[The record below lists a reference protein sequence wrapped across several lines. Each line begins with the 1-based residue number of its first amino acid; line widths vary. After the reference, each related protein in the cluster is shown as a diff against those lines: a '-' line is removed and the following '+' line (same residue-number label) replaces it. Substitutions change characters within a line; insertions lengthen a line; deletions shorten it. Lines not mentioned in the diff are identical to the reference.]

1 MKLGEWGKIFEK
13 EEIKMSSLF
22 GGGGLGSFHSD
33 VLSAEPSDLESAV
46 RLTTEI
52 KSRAVSSIKQG
63 NFPEAIA
70 LYAKAIEVNSSEF
83 AKASADNGNT
93 LSILLANRS
102 MCHLKMGSN
111 ASALEDAS
119 AAIDKDSTYVKAYYR
134 KGMAYLALQKHSD
147 AKAAFQQGL
156 AVKPDDKELAEQL
169 AKVSS
174 AAGAVKKPAVPTI
187 LEKAPKIVAPQ
198 SGSAKAKSPKPS
210 EEEDEDVAG
219 PPIRGYKQTADG
231 RKTTFFNH
239 DLSEEAKALIGDI
252 APKKLDQVPQLLQSA
267 ASSGTGSAWN
277 TAGTFESINM
287 TAWCTQ
293 RLTELVQSV
302 SVEVPGGGTVSI
314 DSVSVVGEGEVV
326 SNRGKVKRIC
336 DFAVTIKWTLRS
348 ADGAFSLKGS
358 SEVIDITADEDF
370 EFGEV
375 KIDGAAVPACLQT
388 LFNSHVKAGGG
399 AFNKAILAALK
410 AFCVEFKSKG
420 G

>member
-1 MKLGEWGKIFEK
+1 
-13 EEIKMSSLF
+13 MSSLF

-174 AAGAVKKPAVPTI
+174 ASSASSASSSSSSSAAGAVKKPA
-187 LEKAPKIVAPQ
+187 ASAAVAPQ

-302 SVEVPGGGTVSI
+302 SVDVPGGGTVSI

-348 ADGAFSLKGS
+348 ADGANSLKGS

-375 KIDGAAVPACLQT
+375 KIDGAAVPALQT

>member
-1 MKLGEWGKIFEK
+1 
-13 EEIKMSSLF
+13 MSSLF

-33 VLSAEPSDLESAV
+33 VLSAEPSDLMSTV
-46 RLTTEI
+46 NLTAEI
-52 KSRAVSSIKQG
+52 KVRAVSSIKQG
-63 NFPEAIA
+63 NYPEAVA
-70 LYAKAIEVNSSEF
+70 LYAKAIEVNSSEV
-83 AKASADNGNT
+83 AKVSADNGST

-102 MCHLKMGSN
+102 MCHLKMGNN

-147 AKAAFQQGL
+147 AKTAFEQGL
-156 AVKPDDKELAEQL
+156 LVKPDDKELTEQL

-174 AAGAVKKPAVPTI
+174 VSSSSSSSTAGVVRKPAGS
-187 LEKAPKIVAPQ
+187 AAVAPHSQ

-210 EEEDEDVAG
+210 EEEDEEVSG

-252 APKKLDQVPQLLQSA
+252 APKKLDQVPQQLAQSA

-277 TAGTFESINM
+277 AAGTFESTNM

-302 SVEVPGGGTVSI
+302 SVEVPGGGTVSV

-348 ADGAFSLKGS
+348 ADGANSLKGS

-370 EFGEV
+370 EFGES
-375 KIDGAAVPACLQT
+375 KIDGAVVPALRP
-388 LFNSHVKAGGG
+388 LFATHVKAAGG

-410 AFCVEFKSKG
+410 AFCVDFKSKG